1 MRIAWLGLGLV
12 ATGCGIAGIVLP
24 LVPITPFLL
33 LAACAFA
40 RSSPTLHEWL
50 VTHPRFGP
58 LIAHWRL
65 HGAIGRRT
73 KVRAVVVIVVMLLAS
88 WIGEIGPSLLVLQ
101 TDVLAL
107 ASLVILTRPD
117 GLAET
122 GVTSE
127 WSPSRS
133 LERCMSSLSSSGSA
147 ASRWSRSF
155 SCRAFCAMCRSRSA
169 SRSSR

>member
-24 LVPITPFLL
+24 LLPTTPFLL
-33 LAACAFA
+33 LAAYAFA

-73 KVRAVVVIVVMLLAS
+73 KVLAVAVMVVMLLAS
-88 WIGEIGPSLLVLQ
+88 WIGGIGPSLLLLQ
-101 TDVLAL
+101 AGVLAL
-107 ASLVILTRPD
+107 ASLFILTRPD
-117 GLAET
+117 APAEK
-122 GVTSE
+122 G
-127 WSPSRS
+127 
-133 LERCMSSLSSSGSA
+133 
-147 ASRWSRSF
+147 
-155 SCRAFCAMCRSRSA
+155 
-169 SRSSR
+169 